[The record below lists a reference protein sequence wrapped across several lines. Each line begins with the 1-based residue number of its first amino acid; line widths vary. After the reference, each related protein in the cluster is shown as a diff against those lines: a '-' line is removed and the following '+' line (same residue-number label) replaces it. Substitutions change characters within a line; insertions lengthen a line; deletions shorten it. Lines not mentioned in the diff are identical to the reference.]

1 MDEKI
6 AKFTHFSEKKSFFL
20 LFEALFVY
28 NVKSNIEIS
37 ISYSNVHKN
46 CLNKPQ
52 NDQKCENG
60 LYGYWLIFTNNV
72 FLLICIEIKV
82 SEIEILSEIL
92 EELEVDNHMFTIF
105 GL

>member
-1 MDEKI
+1 M
-6 AKFTHFSEKKSFFL
+6 KKLQNLHILVKKNHFFL
-20 LFEALFVY
+20 LFKALFVY
-28 NVKSNIEIS
+28 IVKSNIEIS
-37 ISYSNVHKN
+37 ISNSNVHKN

-60 LYGYWLIFTNNV
+60 LYGFWLLFTNNV

-92 EELEVDNHMFTIF
+92 EELDVDNKMFTIF

>member
-1 MDEKI
+1 M
-6 AKFTHFSEKKSFFL
+6 KKLQNLLISVKKNHFFL

-28 NVKSNIEIS
+28 NVKLNIEIS

-60 LYGYWLIFTNNV
+60 LW
-72 FLLICIEIKV
+72 
-82 SEIEILSEIL
+82 ILANI
-92 EELEVDNHMFTIF
+92 H
-105 GL
+105 

>member
-1 MDEKI
+1 MKKLQNLLI
-6 AKFTHFSEKKSFFL
+6 LVKKKSFFL

-52 NDQKCENG
+52 NDQKCKNG
-60 LYGYWLIFTNNV
+60 LYDFWLFFTKNV
-72 FLLICIEIKV
+72 FLLIWIEIKV
-82 SEIEILSEIL
+82 SEMEISSEIL
-92 EELEVDNHMFTIF
+92 EELDVDYKMFTIF

>member
-6 AKFTHFSEKKSFFL
+6 GKFTHFSKKNHFFL
-20 LFEALFVY
+20 LIEELYVY
-28 NVKSNIEIS
+28 IVKSNIEIS
-37 ISYSNVHKN
+37 ISNSNVHKN

-52 NDQKCENG
+52 NDQKCENV
-60 LYGYWLIFTNNV
+60 LYGFWLLFTNNV

-92 EELEVDNHMFTIF
+92 EELDVDNKMFTIF

>member
-1 MDEKI
+1 MKKLQNI
-6 AKFTHFSEKKSFFL
+6 LILVKKKSFSL

-28 NVKSNIEIS
+28 IVKSNIEIS

-60 LYGYWLIFTNNV
+60 LYDFWLFFTKTV
-72 FLLICIEIKV
+72 FLLIWIEIKV
-82 SEIEILSEIL
+82 SEMEISSEIL
-92 EELEVDNHMFTIF
+92 EELDVDYKMFTIF